1 MAEHEMDPRVSRYR
15 NLFDGFSVFDN
26 TANVFIKWNPFD
38 SYSLTHA
45 YANIANNFTSTE
57 ERPAASVNKDG
68 SVSLIG

>member
-1 MAEHEMDPRVSRYR
+1 MTEHEMDPRVSRYR

-26 TANVFIKWNPFD
+26 AANVSINWNPFD

-45 YANIANNFTSTE
+45 YANIADNFNSTE
-57 ERPAASVNKDG
+57 ERPAASVNQDG